1 MGQLTVPPRSGLPAV
16 PRRSAALDRI
26 RQARPPAVQ
35 QSTADLRRAALDT
48 GRPRLLL
55 AVDATA
61 SREPAWAAARA
72 TTDALFAAVP
82 DGLDVGLAVHGGS
95 EVHTW
100 VEPVAEAARLRDRA
114 AAVTCRAGRT
124 RLVEVLDRARTIERL
139 KVVVY
144 AGDVFEE
151 ELAQAL
157 EAAKALRLR
166 GCRVV
171 ILHDTADLLAC
182 HAGSAFSAI
191 ADAGGGCVLPFEA
204 GSLPRLR
211 EMLEALA
218 VLAAGGV
225 RLLRER
231 QRALPGAR
239 LLLEHLGESG

>member
-1 MGQLTVPPRSGLPAV
+1 MPNIV
-16 PRRSAALDRI
+16 PRGGSLVPVGKRSAALERI
-26 RQARPPAVQ
+26 RQARPPPAIQ
-35 QSTADLRRAALDT
+35 PSPADLRRAALDA

-55 AVDATA
+55 AVDGTA
-61 SREPAWAAARA
+61 SREPAWAAAKSV
-72 TTDALFAAVP
+72 TDALFSAVP

-100 VEPVAEAARLRDRA
+100 LEPVADAAVLRDRA
-114 AAVTCRAGRT
+114 AAVTCIAGRT
-124 RLVEVLDRARTIERL
+124 RMVEVLDRARKTERL
-139 KVVVY
+139 KVIVY
-144 AGDVFEE
+144 VGDVFEE
-151 ELAQAL
+151 ELGKAV

-171 ILHDTADLLAC
+171 ILHDTADPLAR
-182 HAGSAFSAI
+182 ADESAFSAI
-191 ADAGGGCVLPFEA
+191 ADSGGGCVLPFET

-225 RLLRER
+225 QLLRER

-239 LLLEHLGESG
+239 LLLEHLGEKE